1 MTWSLAFRLRDFGCR
16 LLTDYCFEYVFRRA
30 LIARKA
36 RGFEDKLN
44 MLFIKMVGFG
54 KAHRDYD
61 QWKIEA
67 ALMLEEL
74 ASLRVRRHSN
84 RRLPADDYLEWLY
97 KEPFEPDPVKRTEF
111 LISHPTEDAGGLRK
125 CDAAQLASRLEIL
138 HRAVAAALSCG
149 TSSFDNVLDEVS
161 E

>member
-1 MTWSLAFRLRDFGCR
+1 
-16 LLTDYCFEYVFRRA
+16 
-30 LIARKA
+30 
-36 RGFEDKLN
+36 
-44 MLFIKMVGFG
+44 MLFVKMLGFG

-67 ALMLEEL
+67 ILMLEDL
-74 ASLRVRRHSN
+74 ASLRVRRYAN

-111 LISHPTEDAGGLRK
+111 LISHPAEDAGGLRK
-125 CDAAQLASRLEIL
+125 CDAARLASRLEIL
-138 HRAVAAALSCG
+138 HRAVAAALSRN
-149 TSSFDNVLDEVS
+149 TSPFDKVLDEVS